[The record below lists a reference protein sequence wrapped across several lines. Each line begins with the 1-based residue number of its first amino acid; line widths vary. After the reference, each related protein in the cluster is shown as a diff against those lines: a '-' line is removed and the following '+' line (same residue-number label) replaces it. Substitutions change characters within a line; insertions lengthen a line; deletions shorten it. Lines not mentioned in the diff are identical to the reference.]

1 MDDHLLPF
9 LVDHPS
15 TVAISSVTVAP
26 RITSP
31 VARSV
36 AYAVQ
41 ELRSLLNSNLSV
53 VNLRLELM
61 AAIINWLLQL
71 GLPWIICRFC
81 ITINGAMFN
90 RVEISNAMR
99 QLATLPRKASGTKS
113 ELANALLMRW
123 ARSNAV
129 VPVTGLNTAAGCGST
144 GTIAVGSSNISVM
157 SSPVCVQN
165 CSITL

>member
-1 MDDHLLPF
+1 MSIASCSEYKPFRISGQYTRPKNAAALYCSISSGMLDHLLPF

-15 TVAISSVTVAP
+15 TVAISNVTVAP

-41 ELRSLLNSNLSV
+41 ALRSLLNSNLSV

-90 RVEISNAMR
+90 LVEISNAIK
-99 QLATLPRKASGTKS
+99 QLATLPRKASGTRS
-113 ELANALLMRW
+113 ELDNALLD
-123 ARSNAV
+123 AL
-129 VPVTGLNTAAGCGST
+129 G
-144 GTIAVGSSNISVM
+144 
-157 SSPVCVQN
+157 
-165 CSITL
+165 